1 MKAGEGSVP
10 LLLFWVKTIQYNKIN
25 IGIVKRSKRFKFNMC
40 KGLLI
45 QELFVSLQTL
55 FLKLFTIQSR
65 GFIHKVDSISPGI
78 LALNEKH
85 FTTVIMQ
92 LEMERQL

>member
-1 MKAGEGSVP
+1 
-10 LLLFWVKTIQYNKIN
+10 
-25 IGIVKRSKRFKFNMC
+25 MC

-65 GFIHKVDSISPGI
+65 GFIHKVDSISLGI

>member
-1 MKAGEGSVP
+1 
-10 LLLFWVKTIQYNKIN
+10 
-25 IGIVKRSKRFKFNMC
+25 MC